1 MSDKFSY
8 NRQAWDHQVAT
19 GNPWTIPVTPE
30 QVAEARAGR
39 WSLVLTP
46 TKPVPRPWFGELRG
60 ARVLALASGG
70 GQQGPILAAAGASV
84 TVLDA
89 SPAQLE
95 RDRGVAAREKLDL
108 RAVEGDMRDLS
119 RFADASFDLIFHP
132 VSNCFIPDPRPVW
145 REAARVLR
153 PGGALLAG
161 FVLPPLWLVD
171 ADKDEAGKI
180 DVRFRLPYS
189 DEEQLTADE
198 LARLEAKQDPLCYGH
213 TLEAQLGGQ
222 LEAGLLIA
230 GFYEDT
236 FPPGRSAIADRVACF
251 AASRAVR

>member
-1 MSDKFSY
+1 MSDRFDY
-8 NRQAWDHQVAT
+8 NRQAWDHQVAA

-119 RFADASFDLIFHP
+119 RFADGSFDLIFHP

-171 ADKDEAGKI
+171 ADKDEAGRI

-189 DEEQLTADE
+189 DEEQLTPEE
-198 LARLEAKQDPLCYGH
+198 LARLEAKRDPLCYGH
-213 TLEAQLGGQ
+213 TLEAQIGGQ
-222 LEAGLLIA
+222 LEAGLLLA

-236 FPPGRSAIADRVACF
+236 FAPGRSAIADRVACF